1 MTGPPPLPSRRY
13 NEKEVADIIRRASEL
28 QQLETTSE
36 SSTGLSLAELE
47 QVAREA
53 GLDPALVR
61 RAATDLDTRVSDE
74 QPSAF
79 LGAPTALHLERT
91 IDGEIPAEEYEP
103 MVIEMQS
110 RLGMV
115 GSATTLGRSLQWTV
129 QSADRHRAATR
140 TVQITVTPRNGR
152 TTIRIEERLG
162 GLAGALFGGLMG
174 GLGGGSGGI
183 AAGIGLGALHS
194 GFAFAGIWGG
204 VIAAS
209 YALARTIYGRLGRRR
224 GERLQELMGQL
235 AEHVS
240 ATALRAPPLGAPP
253 DARRAPDG
261 VAGASER

>member
-1 MTGPPPLPSRRY
+1 MTTPPPLPSRRY

-28 QQLETTSE
+28 QLQTTSE
-36 SSTGLSLAELE
+36 SSTGMSLAELE

-61 RAATDLDTRVSDE
+61 RAATDLDTSVSDE
-74 QPSAF
+74 RPSVF
-79 LGAPTALHLERT
+79 LGAPTALRLERT
-91 IDGEIPAEEYEP
+91 LDGEIPAEEYEP
-103 MVIEMQS
+103 MVLEMQH
-110 RLGMV
+110 RLGLV

-129 QSADRHRAATR
+129 QSVDRRRVSTR
-140 TVQITVTPRNGR
+140 TVQIIVTPRNGR

-162 GLAGALFGGLMG
+162 GLAGGLFGGLMG

-194 GFAFAGIWGG
+194 GLAFAGIWGA
-204 VIAAS
+204 VIAGS
-209 YALARTIYGRLGRRR
+209 YTLARTIYRHIVRER

-240 ATALRAPPLGAPP
+240 ATALRAPALGHPP
-253 DARRAPDG
+253 DARRPSDG
-261 VAGASER
+261 VVG